1 MATFLAACM
10 LMGAVPA
17 TAFAAKETT
26 EAAETIPQVYR
37 MDDDND
43 TVRLVIG
50 KTPTLYIGK
59 NGTVSVTLMNMEDKD
74 WIETEI
80 WIASEDDFRNHYS
93 DEITKTEDRDSEES
107 SIVQSMKTIYPF
119 EVTDSLNRHYKVGHV
134 NKKAKKTVNL
144 NVNVK
149 KGLEEGY
156 YPILIYISKRAQ
168 GEDGMSSEDAKT
180 IMAWIETKKTATV
193 KDPSNHPVA
202 GITANE
208 DNSEP
213 IAFALGENQ
222 PTPSANYSE
231 VMNFDVNVR
240 NTGYKTAYD
249 VRVDMELSEDIAKFP
264 FEINDGNY
272 DRQMGN
278 MNPDQTVAV
287 PFSMAVREK
296 AKSGYYPIKFKIR
309 YRENENG
316 NFAAPVE
323 DTFYVRVYGK
333 DEDDSLDSEAGEN
346 ERTKAR
352 IIVDSFETDPAE
364 IYAGQDFTLKVR
376 MKNASNSIVAS
387 NILFTFESETVS
399 DSPVFTTVNGSNSV
413 VVNSLAPGASDTL
426 TIKFSSSPTA
436 EQRSYT
442 ITINEQYDSP
452 EFKNAKEAVKIAV
465 GLKQEAR
472 LNTGTIEVMPDAIS
486 VGEESNVMFSINN
499 TGKVM
504 LYNVNAVFEADSI
517 QKNEAYVGNIEPGKS
532 GNVDT
537 MINGIAPTM
546 DDGKV
551 KLSITYEDENGKVST
566 VEKEI
571 QLMVNEDQSMDESN
585 VDDTWSSDDIQ
596 PEPSTTDKLKHLAIP
611 VGIVGVVLAAVIL
624 VVIRRKKKKAG
635 MDDEIL

>member
-1 MATFLAACM
+1 MATFLAVCM

-74 WIETEI
+74 WVETEI

-168 GEDGMSSEDAKT
+168 GEDGMSSEYAKT
-180 IMAWIETKKTATV
+180 IMAWIETKKTTGTSET
-193 KDPSNHPVA
+193 D
-202 GITANE
+202 E
-208 DNSEP
+208 DSSEP
-213 IAFALGENQ
+213 VAFALGENQ
-222 PTPSANYSE
+222 STPSANYSE

-249 VRVDMELSEDIAKFP
+249 VRVDMELSEDITKFP

-333 DEDDSLDSEAGEN
+333 DEGDSLDSEAGEN

-376 MKNASNSIVAS
+376 MKNASNSIAAS
-387 NILFTFESETVS
+387 NILFTFESEAVS

-537 MINGIAPTM
+537 MINGIAPTT

-585 VDDTWSSDDIQ
+585 VDDTWNNDDVQ

>member
-74 WIETEI
+74 WVETEI

-168 GEDGMSSEDAKT
+168 GEDGMSSEYAKT
-180 IMAWIETKKTATV
+180 IMAWIETKKTTGT
-193 KDPSNHPVA
+193 SE
-202 GITANE
+202 TNE

-213 IAFALGENQ
+213 VAFALGENQ
-222 PTPSANYSE
+222 STPSANYSE

-316 NFAAPVE
+316 NFAAPIE

-333 DEDDSLDSEAGEN
+333 DEGDSLDSEAGEN

-376 MKNASNSIVAS
+376 MKNASNSIAAS
-387 NILFTFESETVS
+387 NILFTFESEAVS

>member
-74 WIETEI
+74 WVETEI

-168 GEDGMSSEDAKT
+168 GEDGMSSEYAKT
-180 IMAWIETKKTATV
+180 IMAWIETKKTTGTSET
-193 KDPSNHPVA
+193 D
-202 GITANE
+202 E
-208 DNSEP
+208 DSSEP
-213 IAFALGENQ
+213 VAFALGENQ
-222 PTPSANYSE
+222 STPSANYSE

-249 VRVDMELSEDIAKFP
+249 VRVDMELSEDITKFP

-316 NFAAPVE
+316 NFAAPIE

-333 DEDDSLDSEAGEN
+333 DEGDSLDSEAGEN

-376 MKNASNSIVAS
+376 MKNASNSIAAS
-387 NILFTFESETVS
+387 NILFTFESEAVS

-486 VGEESNVMFSINN
+486 VGGESNVMFSINN

-537 MINGIAPTM
+537 MINGIAPTT

-585 VDDTWSSDDIQ
+585 VDDTWNSDDVQ

>member
-74 WIETEI
+74 WVETEI

-168 GEDGMSSEDAKT
+168 GEDGMSSEYAKT
-180 IMAWIETKKTATV
+180 IMAWIETKKTTGTSET
-193 KDPSNHPVA
+193 D
-202 GITANE
+202 E
-208 DNSEP
+208 DSSEP
-213 IAFALGENQ
+213 VEFALGENQ
-222 PTPSANYSE
+222 STPSANYSE
-231 VMNFDVNVR
+231 VMNFDINVR

-249 VRVDMELSEDIAKFP
+249 VRVDMELSEDITKFP

-376 MKNASNSIVAS
+376 MKNASNSIAAS
-387 NILFTFESETVS
+387 NILFTFESEAVS

-537 MINGIAPTM
+537 MINGIAPTT

-585 VDDTWSSDDIQ
+585 IDDTWSSDDVQ

>member
-1 MATFLAACM
+1 MKIKGLRWMATFLAACM

-168 GEDGMSSEDAKT
+168 GEDGMSSEYAKT
-180 IMAWIETKKTATV
+180 IMVWIETKKTTGT
-193 KDPSNHPVA
+193 SE
-202 GITANE
+202 TNE

-213 IAFALGENQ
+213 VAFALGENQ

-316 NFAAPVE
+316 NFAAPIE

-376 MKNASNSIVAS
+376 MKNASNSIAAS

>member
-74 WIETEI
+74 WVETEI

-168 GEDGMSSEDAKT
+168 GEDGMSSEYAKT
-180 IMAWIETKKTATV
+180 IMAWIETKKTTGT
-193 KDPSNHPVA
+193 SE
-202 GITANE
+202 TNE

-213 IAFALGENQ
+213 VAFALGENQ
-222 PTPSANYSE
+222 STPSANYSE

-333 DEDDSLDSEAGEN
+333 DENDSLDSEAGEN

-376 MKNASNSIVAS
+376 MKNASNSIAAS

-537 MINGIAPTM
+537 MINGIAPTT

-585 VDDTWSSDDIQ
+585 VDDTWNSDDVQ

>member
-1 MATFLAACM
+1 MSKFLDFDGAEPNKAELVNNYDWMKDFTFLDFARVVGKHITVNYMMAKDSVQKRLNGEARDGLSFTEFTYQLLQGYDFLYQYEKYGVRLQLGGNDQWGNMTTGTELIHRTLGNDAECFC
-10 LMGAVPA
+10 LTCPLITKADGKKFGKTESGNIWLDRNRTTPY
-17 TAFAAKETT
+17 AFYQFWLNVSDDDAEKYIKIFTDLDKETIDALV
-26 EAAETIPQVYR
+26 EEHKQDPGRRVLQKRLAE
-37 MDDDND
+37 
-43 TVRLVIG
+43 
-50 KTPTLYIGK
+50 
-59 NGTVSVTLMNMEDKD
+59 
-74 WIETEI
+74 
-80 WIASEDDFRNHYS
+80 
-93 DEITKTEDRDSEES
+93 
-107 SIVQSMKTIYPF
+107 
-119 EVTDSLNRHYKVGHV
+119 EVTVMVHS
-134 NKKAKKTVNL
+134 
-144 NVNVK
+144 
-149 KGLEEGY
+149 
-156 YPILIYISKRAQ
+156 Q
-168 GEDGMSSEDAKT
+168 EDLD
-180 IMAWIETKKTATV
+180 MA
-193 KDPSNHPVA
+193 
-202 GITANE
+202 
-208 DNSEP
+208 
-213 IAFALGENQ
+213 IA
-222 PTPSANYSE
+222 
-231 VMNFDVNVR
+231 
-240 NTGYKTAYD
+240 
-249 VRVDMELSEDIAKFP
+249 
-264 FEINDGNY
+264 
-272 DRQMGN
+272 
-278 MNPDQTVAV
+278 
-287 PFSMAVREK
+287 
-296 AKSGYYPIKFKIR
+296 
-309 YRENENG
+309 
-316 NFAAPVE
+316 
-323 DTFYVRVYGK
+323 
-333 DEDDSLDSEAGEN
+333 
-346 ERTKAR
+346 
-352 IIVDSFETDPAE
+352 
-364 IYAGQDFTLKVR
+364 
-376 MKNASNSIVAS
+376 AS
-387 NILFTFESETVS
+387 NILFTVEAEAVS

>member
-1 MATFLAACM
+1 MKIKGLRWMATFLAACM

-74 WIETEI
+74 WVETEI

-168 GEDGMSSEDAKT
+168 GEDGMSSEYAKT
-180 IMAWIETKKTATV
+180 MMAWIETKKTTGT
-193 KDPSNHPVA
+193 SE
-202 GITANE
+202 TNE

-213 IAFALGENQ
+213 VAFALGENQ

-249 VRVDMELSEDIAKFP
+249 VRVDMELSEDITKFP

-376 MKNASNSIVAS
+376 MKNASNSIAAS

>member
-1 MATFLAACM
+1 MKIKGLRWMATFLAACM

-74 WIETEI
+74 WVETEI
-80 WIASEDDFRNHYS
+80 WIASEDDFRSHYS

-168 GEDGMSSEDAKT
+168 GEDGMSSEYAKT
-180 IMAWIETKKTATV
+180 IMAWIETKKTTGT
-193 KDPSNHPVA
+193 SE
-202 GITANE
+202 TNE

-213 IAFALGENQ
+213 VAFALGENQ

-399 DSPVFTTVNGSNSV
+399 DSPVFTTVNGSHSV

>member
-74 WIETEI
+74 WVETEI

-168 GEDGMSSEDAKT
+168 GEDGMSSEYAKT
-180 IMAWIETKKTATV
+180 MMAWIETKKTTGTSET
-193 KDPSNHPVA
+193 D
-202 GITANE
+202 E
-208 DNSEP
+208 DSSEP
-213 IAFALGENQ
+213 VAFALGENQ
-222 PTPSANYSE
+222 STPSANYSE

-249 VRVDMELSEDIAKFP
+249 VRVDMELSEDITKFP

-333 DEDDSLDSEAGEN
+333 DENDSLDSEAGEN

-387 NILFTFESETVS
+387 NILFTFESEAVS

-537 MINGIAPTM
+537 MINGIAPTT

-585 VDDTWSSDDIQ
+585 VDDTWNSDDVQ

>member
-168 GEDGMSSEDAKT
+168 GEDGMSSEYAKT
-180 IMAWIETKKTATV
+180 IMAWIETKKTTGT
-193 KDPSNHPVA
+193 SE
-202 GITANE
+202 TNE

-213 IAFALGENQ
+213 VAFALGENQ
-222 PTPSANYSE
+222 STPSANYSE

-249 VRVDMELSEDIAKFP
+249 VRVDMELSEDITKFP

-333 DEDDSLDSEAGEN
+333 DENDSLDSEAGEN

-376 MKNASNSIVAS
+376 MKNASNSIAAS
-387 NILFTFESETVS
+387 NILFTFESEAVS

-537 MINGIAPTM
+537 MINGIAPTT

-585 VDDTWSSDDIQ
+585 VDDTWNSDDVQ

>member
-168 GEDGMSSEDAKT
+168 GEDGMSSEYAKT
-180 IMAWIETKKTATV
+180 IMVWIETKKTTGT
-193 KDPSNHPVA
+193 SE
-202 GITANE
+202 TNE

-213 IAFALGENQ
+213 VAFALGENQ

-376 MKNASNSIVAS
+376 MKNASNSIAAS

>member
-168 GEDGMSSEDAKT
+168 GEDGMSSEYAKT
-180 IMAWIETKKTATV
+180 IMAWIETKKTTGTSET
-193 KDPSNHPVA
+193 D
-202 GITANE
+202 E
-208 DNSEP
+208 DSSEP
-213 IAFALGENQ
+213 VAFALGENQ

-249 VRVDMELSEDIAKFP
+249 VRVDMELSEDITKFP

-376 MKNASNSIVAS
+376 MKNASNSIAAS
-387 NILFTFESETVS
+387 NILFTFESEAVS

-537 MINGIAPTM
+537 MINGIAPTT

-585 VDDTWSSDDIQ
+585 VDDTWSSDDVQ

>member
-168 GEDGMSSEDAKT
+168 GEDGMSSEYAKT
-180 IMAWIETKKTATV
+180 IMAWIETKKTTGT
-193 KDPSNHPVA
+193 SE
-202 GITANE
+202 TNE

-213 IAFALGENQ
+213 VAFALGENQ
-222 PTPSANYSE
+222 STPSANYSE

-249 VRVDMELSEDIAKFP
+249 VRVDMELSEDITKFP

-278 MNPDQTVAV
+278 MNPDQTVAI

-316 NFAAPVE
+316 NFAAPIE

-376 MKNASNSIVAS
+376 MKNASNSIAAS

-537 MINGIAPTM
+537 MINGIAPTT

-585 VDDTWSSDDIQ
+585 VDDTWSSDDVQ

>member
-1 MATFLAACM
+1 MKIKGLRWMATFLAACM

-168 GEDGMSSEDAKT
+168 GEDGMSSEYAKT
-180 IMAWIETKKTATV
+180 MMAWIETKKTTGT
-193 KDPSNHPVA
+193 SE
-202 GITANE
+202 TAE
-208 DNSEP
+208 DSSEP
-213 IAFALGENQ
+213 VAFALGENQ
-222 PTPSANYSE
+222 STPSANYSE

-249 VRVDMELSEDIAKFP
+249 VRVDMELSEDITKFP

-316 NFAAPVE
+316 NFAAPIE

-333 DEDDSLDSEAGEN
+333 DENDSLDSEAGEN

-376 MKNASNSIVAS
+376 MKNASNSIAAS
-387 NILFTFESETVS
+387 NILFTFESEAVS

-537 MINGIAPTM
+537 MINGIAPTT

>member
-1 MATFLAACM
+1 MKIKGLRWMATFLAVCM

-168 GEDGMSSEDAKT
+168 GEDGMSSEYAKT
-180 IMAWIETKKTATV
+180 IMAWIETKKTTGT
-193 KDPSNHPVA
+193 SE
-202 GITANE
+202 TNE

-213 IAFALGENQ
+213 VAFALGENQ
-222 PTPSANYSE
+222 STPSANYSE

-249 VRVDMELSEDIAKFP
+249 VRVDMELSEDITKFP

-333 DEDDSLDSEAGEN
+333 DENDSLDSEAGEN

-376 MKNASNSIVAS
+376 MKNASNSIAAS
-387 NILFTFESETVS
+387 NILFTFESEAVS

-537 MINGIAPTM
+537 MINGIAPTT

-585 VDDTWSSDDIQ
+585 IDDTWNSDDVQ

>member
-168 GEDGMSSEDAKT
+168 GEDGMSSEYAKT
-180 IMAWIETKKTATV
+180 IMAWIETKKTTGT
-193 KDPSNHPVA
+193 SE
-202 GITANE
+202 TNE

-213 IAFALGENQ
+213 VAFALGENQ
-222 PTPSANYSE
+222 STPSANYSE

-333 DEDDSLDSEAGEN
+333 DEDGSLDSEAGEN

-376 MKNASNSIVAS
+376 MKNASNSIAAS

-537 MINGIAPTM
+537 MINGIAPTT

-585 VDDTWSSDDIQ
+585 VDDTWSSDDVQ

>member
-1 MATFLAACM
+1 MKIKGLRWMATFLAVCM

-74 WIETEI
+74 WVETEI

-168 GEDGMSSEDAKT
+168 GEDGMSSEYAKT
-180 IMAWIETKKTATV
+180 IMAWIETKKTTGT
-193 KDPSNHPVA
+193 SE
-202 GITANE
+202 TNE
-208 DNSEP
+208 DSSEP
-213 IAFALGENQ
+213 VAFALGENQ
-222 PTPSANYSE
+222 STPSANYSE

-249 VRVDMELSEDIAKFP
+249 VRVDMELSEDITKFP

-316 NFAAPVE
+316 NFAAPIE

-364 IYAGQDFTLKVR
+364 IYAGQDFMLKVR
-376 MKNASNSIVAS
+376 MKNASNSIAAS
-387 NILFTFESETVS
+387 NILFTFESEAVS

-537 MINGIAPTM
+537 MINGIAPTT

-585 VDDTWSSDDIQ
+585 VDDTWNSDDVQ
-596 PEPSTTDKLKHLAIP
+596 PEPSMTDKLKHLAIP

>member
-74 WIETEI
+74 WVETEI

-168 GEDGMSSEDAKT
+168 GEDGMSSEYAKT
-180 IMAWIETKKTATV
+180 IMAWIETKKTTGTSET
-193 KDPSNHPVA
+193 D
-202 GITANE
+202 E
-208 DNSEP
+208 DSSEP
-213 IAFALGENQ
+213 VAFALGENQ
-222 PTPSANYSE
+222 STPSANYSE

-316 NFAAPVE
+316 NFAAPIE

-376 MKNASNSIVAS
+376 MKNASNSIAAS

-517 QKNEAYVGNIEPGKS
+517 QKNECYVGNIEPGKS

-585 VDDTWSSDDIQ
+585 VDDTWSSDDVQ

>member
-168 GEDGMSSEDAKT
+168 GEDGMSSEYAKT
-180 IMAWIETKKTATV
+180 IMAWIETKKTTGT
-193 KDPSNHPVA
+193 SE
-202 GITANE
+202 TNE

-213 IAFALGENQ
+213 VAFALGENQ
-222 PTPSANYSE
+222 STPSANYSE

-249 VRVDMELSEDIAKFP
+249 VRVDMELSEDITKFP

-376 MKNASNSIVAS
+376 MKNASNSIAAS
-387 NILFTFESETVS
+387 NILFTFESEAVS

-537 MINGIAPTM
+537 MINGIAPTT

>member
-1 MATFLAACM
+1 MKIKGLRWMATFLAACM

-168 GEDGMSSEDAKT
+168 GEDGMSSEYAKT
-180 IMAWIETKKTATV
+180 IMAWIETKKTTGT
-193 KDPSNHPVA
+193 SE
-202 GITANE
+202 TNE

-213 IAFALGENQ
+213 VAFALGENQ
-222 PTPSANYSE
+222 STPSANYSE

-249 VRVDMELSEDIAKFP
+249 VRVDMDLSEDITKFP

-278 MNPDQTVAV
+278 MNPDQTVAI

-333 DEDDSLDSEAGEN
+333 DEGDSLDSEAGEN

-376 MKNASNSIVAS
+376 MKNASNSIAAS
-387 NILFTFESETVS
+387 NILFTFESEAVS

-537 MINGIAPTM
+537 MINGIAPTT

-585 VDDTWSSDDIQ
+585 VDDTWNSDDVQ

>member
-168 GEDGMSSEDAKT
+168 GEDGMSSEYAKT
-180 IMAWIETKKTATV
+180 IMAWIETKKTTGT
-193 KDPSNHPVA
+193 SE
-202 GITANE
+202 TNE

-213 IAFALGENQ
+213 VAFALGENQ
-222 PTPSANYSE
+222 STPSANYSE

-249 VRVDMELSEDIAKFP
+249 VRVDMELSEDITKFP

-316 NFAAPVE
+316 NFAAPIE

-376 MKNASNSIVAS
+376 MKNASNSIAAS
-387 NILFTFESETVS
+387 NILFTFESEAVS

-537 MINGIAPTM
+537 MINGIAPTT

>member
-74 WIETEI
+74 WVETEI

-168 GEDGMSSEDAKT
+168 GEDGMSSEYAKT
-180 IMAWIETKKTATV
+180 IMAWIETKKTTGT
-193 KDPSNHPVA
+193 SE
-202 GITANE
+202 TNE

-213 IAFALGENQ
+213 VAFALGENQ

-316 NFAAPVE
+316 NYADPIE

-387 NILFTFESETVS
+387 NILFTFESEAVS

>member
-1 MATFLAACM
+1 MKIKGLRWMATFLAACM

-74 WIETEI
+74 WVETEI

-93 DEITKTEDRDSEES
+93 DEIIKTEDRDSEES

-168 GEDGMSSEDAKT
+168 GEDGMSSEYAKT
-180 IMAWIETKKTATV
+180 IMAWIETKKTTGTSET
-193 KDPSNHPVA
+193 D
-202 GITANE
+202 E
-208 DNSEP
+208 DSSEP
-213 IAFALGENQ
+213 VAFALGENQ
-222 PTPSANYSE
+222 STPSANYSE

-249 VRVDMELSEDIAKFP
+249 VRVDMELSEDITKFP

-333 DEDDSLDSEAGEN
+333 DENDSLDSEAGEN

-376 MKNASNSIVAS
+376 MKNASNSIAAS
-387 NILFTFESETVS
+387 NILFTFESEAVS

-537 MINGIAPTM
+537 MINGIAPTT

-585 VDDTWSSDDIQ
+585 VDDTWNSDDVQ

>member
-1 MATFLAACM
+1 MKIKGLRWMATFLAACM

-74 WIETEI
+74 WVETEI

-168 GEDGMSSEDAKT
+168 GEDGMSSEYAKT
-180 IMAWIETKKTATV
+180 IMAWIETKKTTGT
-193 KDPSNHPVA
+193 SE
-202 GITANE
+202 TNE

-213 IAFALGENQ
+213 VAFALGENQ
-222 PTPSANYSE
+222 STPSANYSE

-249 VRVDMELSEDIAKFP
+249 VRVDMELSEDITKFP

-333 DEDDSLDSEAGEN
+333 DEDGSLDSEAGEN

-376 MKNASNSIVAS
+376 MKNASNSIAAS

-452 EFKNAKEAVKIAV
+452 EFKNAKEAVKIAI

-499 TGKVM
+499 SGKVM

-537 MINGIAPTM
+537 MINGIAPTT

-585 VDDTWSSDDIQ
+585 IDDTWNSDDVQ

>member
-1 MATFLAACM
+1 MATFLAVCM

-50 KTPTLYIGK
+50 KTSTLYIGK

-168 GEDGMSSEDAKT
+168 GEDGMSSEYAKT
-180 IMAWIETKKTATV
+180 IMAWIETKKTTGTSET
-193 KDPSNHPVA
+193 D
-202 GITANE
+202 E
-208 DNSEP
+208 DSSEP
-213 IAFALGENQ
+213 VAFALGENQ
-222 PTPSANYSE
+222 STPSANYSE

-249 VRVDMELSEDIAKFP
+249 VRVDMVLSEDITKFP

-316 NFAAPVE
+316 NFAAPIE

-364 IYAGQDFTLKVR
+364 IYAGQDFMLKVR
-376 MKNASNSIVAS
+376 MKNASNSIAAS
-387 NILFTFESETVS
+387 NILFTFESEAVS

-537 MINGIAPTM
+537 MINGIAPTT

-585 VDDTWSSDDIQ
+585 VDDTWNSDDVQ

>member
-1 MATFLAACM
+1 MKIKGLRWMATFLAACM

-93 DEITKTEDRDSEES
+93 DEITKMEDRDSEES

-168 GEDGMSSEDAKT
+168 GEDGMSSEYAKT
-180 IMAWIETKKTATV
+180 IMAWIETKKTTGT
-193 KDPSNHPVA
+193 SE
-202 GITANE
+202 TNE

-213 IAFALGENQ
+213 VAFALGENQ

-316 NFAAPVE
+316 NFAAPIE

>member
-168 GEDGMSSEDAKT
+168 GEDGMSSEYAKT
-180 IMAWIETKKTATV
+180 IMAWIETKKTTGT
-193 KDPSNHPVA
+193 SE
-202 GITANE
+202 TNE

-213 IAFALGENQ
+213 VAFALGENQ
-222 PTPSANYSE
+222 STPSANYSE

-249 VRVDMELSEDIAKFP
+249 VRVDMELSEDITKFP

-278 MNPDQTVAV
+278 MNPDQTVAI

-316 NFAAPVE
+316 NFAAPIE

-376 MKNASNSIVAS
+376 MKNASNSIAAS

>member
-168 GEDGMSSEDAKT
+168 GEDGMSSEYAKT
-180 IMAWIETKKTATV
+180 IMAWIETKKTTGT
-193 KDPSNHPVA
+193 SE
-202 GITANE
+202 TNE

-213 IAFALGENQ
+213 VAFALGENQ
-222 PTPSANYSE
+222 STPSANYSE

-249 VRVDMELSEDIAKFP
+249 VRVDMELSEDITKFP

-333 DEDDSLDSEAGEN
+333 DEADSLDSEAGEN

-376 MKNASNSIVAS
+376 MKNASNSIAAS

>member
-168 GEDGMSSEDAKT
+168 GEDGMSSEYAKT
-180 IMAWIETKKTATV
+180 MMAWIETKKTTGT
-193 KDPSNHPVA
+193 SE
-202 GITANE
+202 TAE
-208 DNSEP
+208 DSSEP
-213 IAFALGENQ
+213 VAFALGENQ
-222 PTPSANYSE
+222 STPSANYSE

-249 VRVDMELSEDIAKFP
+249 VRVDMELSEDITKFP

-316 NFAAPVE
+316 NFAAPIE

-376 MKNASNSIVAS
+376 MKNASNSIAAS
-387 NILFTFESETVS
+387 NILFTFESEAVS

-537 MINGIAPTM
+537 MINGIAPTT

-571 QLMVNEDQSMDESN
+571 QLMVNDDQSMDESN

>member
-1 MATFLAACM
+1 MKIKGLRWMATFLAACM

-74 WIETEI
+74 WVETEI

-168 GEDGMSSEDAKT
+168 GEDGMSSEYAKT
-180 IMAWIETKKTATV
+180 IMAWIETKKTTGT
-193 KDPSNHPVA
+193 SE
-202 GITANE
+202 TNE

-213 IAFALGENQ
+213 VAFALGENQ

-249 VRVDMELSEDIAKFP
+249 VRVDMELSEDITKFP

-333 DEDDSLDSEAGEN
+333 DENDSLDSEAGEN

-376 MKNASNSIVAS
+376 MKNASNSIAAS
-387 NILFTFESETVS
+387 NILFTFESEAVS

-537 MINGIAPTM
+537 MINGIAPTT

-585 VDDTWSSDDIQ
+585 VDDTWNSDDVQ

>member
-74 WIETEI
+74 WVETEI

-168 GEDGMSSEDAKT
+168 GEDGMSSEYAKT
-180 IMAWIETKKTATV
+180 IMAWIETKKTTGTSET
-193 KDPSNHPVA
+193 D
-202 GITANE
+202 E

-213 IAFALGENQ
+213 VAFALGENQ
-222 PTPSANYSE
+222 STPSANYSE

-249 VRVDMELSEDIAKFP
+249 VRVDMVLSEDITKFP

-272 DRQMGN
+272 NRQMGN

-376 MKNASNSIVAS
+376 MKNASNSIAAS
-387 NILFTFESETVS
+387 NILFTFESEAVS

-537 MINGIAPTM
+537 MINGIAPTT

-585 VDDTWSSDDIQ
+585 VDDTWNSDDVQ